1 MKLLIKMVFRILIV
15 AILINSLEAED
26 FFKTT
31 DKVVRHNILV
41 FNNDQSLICSLT
53 SNVFSNAMLVDKD
66 NYWSIYKNRYFK
78 KRDLLINIFNCQK
91 AKDLK

>member
-1 MKLLIKMVFRILIV
+1 MKLFVKMMFRVLIV
-15 AILINSLEAED
+15 AMLINSLEAED
-26 FFKTT
+26 LFKTT
-31 DKVVRHNILV
+31 DKVVRHNIVV
-41 FNNDQSLICSLT
+41 FNREQPLICFLT
-53 SNVFSNAMLVDKD
+53 SNVSSNAMLVDKD